1 MSLFLLPLSL
11 SEASG
16 TFVGLE
22 AQALVRAALGPA
34 PILVILSGA
43 SFIVLGYVRRQRT
56 LTDLGVYLFA
66 SLLTLALVWPTT
78 ASVSPSDVQA
88 QAAAGQPVNS
98 AAQLLPD
105 RGALQIPQ
113 LEVNVLQAITSM
125 WVDVGRAINVEGD
138 RPFSEVAPISW
149 LMQQRLQAQTSQLIR
164 DWTSACIMP
173 ARKQLLETGTSIG
186 YEALLPFPGSALH
199 GVMSTLT
206 RQVGDG
212 TQNCGALSSTI
223 LAQVGSEVASL
234 VSPAGNAM
242 STIWSAEIGLT
253 PDEVVQFLIMR
264 EVTRASGPEIQ
275 PTSLVGLYSGV
286 RATRS
291 LTGGLFNTLKGAA
304 NLSLGDTLAGIA
316 GVLSGGATDALSDLT
331 LGIETL
337 VGRALFVTKFS
348 SDIVGVLQAVILSV
362 FPLVAL
368 VALAPGKQL
377 TVLVSYLYLL
387 IAVYS
392 MPVAWSL
399 IDLLSDIALTSA
411 NIGGLVTD
419 PVITLEAYSSALIIV
434 TVGTWVALFGLAF
447 AILLPVAGGA
457 VGVIRGV
464 RGL

>member
-1 MSLFLLPLSL
+1 
-11 SEASG
+11 
-16 TFVGLE
+16 
-22 AQALVRAALGPA
+22 
-34 PILVILSGA
+34 
-43 SFIVLGYVRRQRT
+43 
-56 LTDLGVYLFA
+56 
-66 SLLTLALVWPTT
+66 
-78 ASVSPSDVQA
+78 
-88 QAAAGQPVNS
+88 
-98 AAQLLPD
+98 
-105 RGALQIPQ
+105 
-113 LEVNVLQAITSM
+113 
-125 WVDVGRAINVEGD
+125 
-138 RPFSEVAPISW
+138 
-149 LMQQRLQAQTSQLIR
+149 
-164 DWTSACIMP
+164 
-173 ARKQLLETGTSIG
+173 
-186 YEALLPFPGSALH
+186 
-199 GVMSTLT
+199 
-206 RQVGDG
+206 
-212 TQNCGALSSTI
+212 
-223 LAQVGSEVASL
+223 
-234 VSPAGNAM
+234 M

-275 PTSLVGLYSGV
+275 PTSLIGLYSGV

-291 LTGGLFNTLKGAA
+291 LTGGLLNTLKGAA

-316 GVLSGGATDALSDLT
+316 SVLSGGATDALSDLT

-377 TVLVSYLYLL
+377 IVLVSYLYLL

-399 IDLLSDIALTSA
+399 VDLLSDIALSSA
-411 NIGGLVTD
+411 SIGGLVTD

-457 VGVIRGV
+457 VGVIRGI

>member
-43 SFIVLGYVRRQRT
+43 SFIVLGYIRSQRT
-56 LTDLGVYLFA
+56 LADLGIYLFA
-66 SLLTLALVWPTT
+66 SLTTLALVWPTT
-78 ASVSPSDVQA
+78 ASVSPSDVRA
-88 QAAAGQPVNS
+88 QAAVGQPVNS
-98 AAQLLPD
+98 AAQLLPG

-149 LMQQRLQAQTSQLIR
+149 LMQQRLQAQTSQWIR

-173 ARKQLLETGTSIG
+173 ARKQLLETGTGIS

-212 TQNCGALSSTI
+212 AQNCGALSSTI
-223 LAQVGSEVASL
+223 LAAVGSEVARF

-242 STIWSAEIGLT
+242 STIWSAEIGIS
-253 PDEVVQFLIMR
+253 PEEVVKFLIMR
-264 EVTRASGPEIQ
+264 EVTRASGPEIP

-291 LTGGLFNTLKGAA
+291 LAGGLFDTLKGAA
-304 NLSLGDTLAGIA
+304 NLSLGDALAGI
-316 GVLSGGATDALSDLT
+316 GSVLSGGAKDALADLT

-362 FPLVAL
+362 FPFVAL

-377 TVLVSYLYLL
+377 IVLVSYLYLL

-411 NIGGLVTD
+411 RIGGLVTD

-457 VGVIRGV
+457 VGVIRGI